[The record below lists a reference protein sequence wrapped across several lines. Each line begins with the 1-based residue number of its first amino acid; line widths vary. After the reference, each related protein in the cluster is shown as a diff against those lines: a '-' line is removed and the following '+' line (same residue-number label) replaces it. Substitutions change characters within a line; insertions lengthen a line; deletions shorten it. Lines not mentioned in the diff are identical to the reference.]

1 MELQSEA
8 RWRPASKSY
17 LCTSLIDDAR
27 LDPAPT
33 HPVCHHE
40 PGWPSAD
47 NEDIDLRV
55 GLPWSHGGLGI
66 EGYRGFK
73 L

>member
-1 MELQSEA
+1 MELQSKA
-8 RWRPASKSY
+8 RWRPGSRSY
-17 LCTSLIDDAR
+17 LCASLIDDAR

-47 NEDIDLRV
+47 NEDVDLRV
-55 GLPWSHGGLGI
+55 DLPWSHGGLGI
-66 EGYRGFK
+66 EGCRGFR